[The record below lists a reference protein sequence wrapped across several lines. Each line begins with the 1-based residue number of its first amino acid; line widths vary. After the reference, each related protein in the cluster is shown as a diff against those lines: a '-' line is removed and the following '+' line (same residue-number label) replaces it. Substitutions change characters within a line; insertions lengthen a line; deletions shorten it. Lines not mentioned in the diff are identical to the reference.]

1 MLRHIRQ
8 VRFGKVLFV
17 VRSLRSIFCP
27 DRDTPDKST
36 KLCRSLYKFFIT
48 HSGRGCPGWVVWYG
62 GKTESKSLKKCIR
75 IWDRGYREVLK
86 TTSWIKFRAV
96 FLRMAILLIKVGRV
110 SCKDYFMSIAILRL
124 SLQLIKFTKPNKKN
138 TTRCWVTARALIASS
153 WCRLHRWVPSPSSAK
168 VCFC

>member
-1 MLRHIRQ
+1 MAVKQRA
-8 VRFGKVLFV
+8 KVLKNAYAFG
-17 VRSLRSIFCP
+17 IEA
-27 DRDTPDKST
+27 
-36 KLCRSLYKFFIT
+36 
-48 HSGRGCPGWVVWYG
+48 
-62 GKTESKSLKKCIR
+62 TERFSKRRHELN
-75 IWDRGYREVLK
+75 
-86 TTSWIKFRAV
+86 FRAV

-168 VCFC
+168 VCFCQHNASFYNI